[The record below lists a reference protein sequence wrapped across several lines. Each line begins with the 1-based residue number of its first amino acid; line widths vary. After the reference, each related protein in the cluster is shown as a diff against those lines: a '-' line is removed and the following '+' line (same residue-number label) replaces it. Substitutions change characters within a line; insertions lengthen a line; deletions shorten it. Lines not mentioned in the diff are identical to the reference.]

1 MSSWPSRSHL
11 RAPSARATATGNGS
25 ASRTSCVTP
34 PGNRCRARAL
44 SAADRGFS
52 AAQRATAP
60 LSVPTVTE
68 APAAAACA
76 VSFLTATAHPPA
88 DPSASSVRATGA
100 GTQSWAAG
108 QTLPGPG
115 RPDRRHRDLP
125 ADGLR
130 RSSPPTERTGGAQA
144 LPAGTGP
151 TGHGG
156 RTGPPRPRRPRARRP
171 GPRRPA
177 ESGAPAVWDDRATQ
191 RREGPRG
198 RPAPHGLLLPDA
210 SSGGQPVRAVT
221 FTGAGG
227 NEVVAVVTRP
237 DPVPATDEVLVAAR
251 FAGVNWAD
259 LSQRQGHYPPPPGAP
274 RDIPGLEVAGV
285 VTAMGDAVRAWHVG
299 DRVFGLVGGGGLAD
313 RVVVHERHV
322 TAVPAG
328 LADDVAAAVPEAYI
342 TAHDAV
348 FTQCALEMG
357 ETLLVNGANGA
368 VGSAGVRLGLAA
380 GAQVVANV
388 RSPDTARALA
398 AEGALVVTP
407 DSAAERVTD
416 LGGAD
421 VVLELIGAPNLD
433 FDFSALAPKGRI
445 IIVGTTAGQE
455 GAVSLRTLMGKRA
468 SLRGTM
474 LRARPLEE
482 KAAAVQAFDRSVVP
496 LLAAG
501 RALPDIDRV
510 FPAAEAAAAFDYLT
524 KPGKAGKVLLDFG

>member
-1 MSSWPSRSHL
+1 
-11 RAPSARATATGNGS
+11 
-25 ASRTSCVTP
+25 
-34 PGNRCRARAL
+34 
-44 SAADRGFS
+44 
-52 AAQRATAP
+52 
-60 LSVPTVTE
+60 
-68 APAAAACA
+68 
-76 VSFLTATAHPPA
+76 
-88 DPSASSVRATGA
+88 
-100 GTQSWAAG
+100 
-108 QTLPGPG
+108 
-115 RPDRRHRDLP
+115 
-125 ADGLR
+125 
-130 RSSPPTERTGGAQA
+130 
-144 LPAGTGP
+144 
-151 TGHGG
+151 
-156 RTGPPRPRRPRARRP
+156 
-171 GPRRPA
+171 
-177 ESGAPAVWDDRATQ
+177 
-191 RREGPRG
+191 
-198 RPAPHGLLLPDA
+198 
-210 SSGGQPVRAVT
+210 VT

-237 DPVPATDEVLVAAR
+237 DPVPAADEVLVAAR

-285 VTAMGDAVRAWHVG
+285 VTAIGDAVRAWHVG

-322 TAVPAG
+322 TAVPAS
-328 LADDVAAAVPEAYI
+328 LADDVAAVVPEAYI
-342 TAHDAV
+342 TSHDAV
-348 FTQCALEMG
+348 FTQCGLEMG

-407 DSAAERVTD
+407 DSASDRVAA

-433 FDFSALAPKGRI
+433 FDFSALALKGRI

-510 FPAAEAAAAFDYLT
+510 FPADEAAAAFDYLT
-524 KPGKAGKVLLDFG
+524 KPGKAGKILLDFG